1 MSNQSQ
7 FDDAT
12 LEAKLKHDANAIDGT
27 VTPQLRKNIMQTI
40 QQNPET
46 VSNPIVQIKRTLPFA
61 VAASLVVTLVVLL
74 TQWQSPKEDYTNNG
88 ITQSSTTQVPS
99 INKNE
104 PQSIQISQQLNN
116 EYNAIV
122 SDVEKLKSKLMK
134 L

>member
-1 MSNQSQ
+1 MKASM
-7 FDDAT
+7 FFT
-12 LEAKLKHDANAIDGT
+12 LLQKTHMD
-27 VTPQLRKNIMQTI
+27 
-40 QQNPET
+40 
-46 VSNPIVQIKRTLPFA
+46 PFA

-74 TQWQSPKEDYTNNG
+74 TQWQSPEGDYTNNG
-88 ITQSSTTQVPS
+88 ITQSSTTQVPN
-99 INKNE
+99 INKSE